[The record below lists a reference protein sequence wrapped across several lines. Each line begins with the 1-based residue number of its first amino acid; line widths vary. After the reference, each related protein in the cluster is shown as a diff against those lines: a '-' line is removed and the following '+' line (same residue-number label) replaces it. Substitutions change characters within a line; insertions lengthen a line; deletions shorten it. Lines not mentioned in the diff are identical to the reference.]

1 MENRQTT
8 LAQIERRKYEQQ
20 IIDAVL
26 GNDKY
31 LRLNLQMSRVLGLEQ
46 TALITFILDR
56 TRYALNL
63 DKHFEGVKIYR
74 DELLKQFGW
83 SEYQQRRIETSLK
96 EKKVLN
102 IQMVSIEK
110 QRYNLYGIDIEK
122 LLEVM
127 DTDTSK
133 N

>member
-1 MENRQTT
+1 MKNRQTT

-26 GNDKY
+26 GDDKF
-31 LRLNLQMSRVLGLEQ
+31 LRLNLQMSRVFGLDS

-63 DKHFEGVKIYR
+63 DRDFQGVKIYR

-83 SEYQQRRIETSLK
+83 SEYQQRKIENTLK
-96 EKKVLN
+96 DKKILN
-102 IQMVSIEK
+102 IQMVTIEK

-122 LLEVM
+122 LLEEM
-127 DTDTSK
+127 DKDTSK